1 MTPTASSE
9 AAVELYSTYASGR
22 LDPAF
27 SLMLET
33 QSMLRPDVR
42 RTLAASEAISGLM
55 LETEQPAAMKTHA
68 LQSALDL
75 IEGIETAGNVPG
87 SPPGARDMELE
98 QLPNPLRDHA
108 VDAFRASGWRGVAGG
123 IARLGLDVG
132 SDLEVEL
139 YRIEPGARVP
149 RHSHGG
155 QEFTLVVQGG
165 FSDETGSYGPGD
177 LSVNGPEDVHQPV
190 GDPGEVCFALAV
202 RDAGLRFTGM
212 LGLVQRVLG
221 H

>member
-1 MTPTASSE
+1 MTPAESSE
-9 AAVELYSTYASGR
+9 AAVELYATYASGR

-33 QSMLRPDVR
+33 QGMLRPDVR
-42 RTLAASEAISGLM
+42 RTLAASEAISGFM
-55 LETEQPAAMKTHA
+55 LETEAPAPMKA
-68 LQSALDL
+68 DALDRVFGR
-75 IEGIETAGNVPG
+75 IDAVEGAGREEH
-87 SPPGARDMELE
+87 SPASAHDPELDG
-98 QLPNPLRDHA
+98 LPVPLRDHA
-108 VDAFRASGWRGVAGG
+108 MDACRDGGWRGVANG
-123 IARLGLDVG
+123 IRRLGLDVG

-139 YRIEPGARVP
+139 YRIEPGAKVP

-177 LSVNGPEDVHQPV
+177 LAIKGPEDVHQPV

-212 LGLVQRVLG
+212 LGLIQRVLG
-221 H
+221 Q